1 MSKRNNRAC
10 VSLVAIGRFYSMLL
24 AYKSALEGTLREV
37 GAREEYLGQI
47 EKDKKALE
55 KAKNECESKINT
67 LVSLRARQTN
77 REKIAEYD
85 QHIARIKGVSG
96 YIDGQLDHIEKK
108 LQSYNLLEKKSR
120 NVINDALS
128 KVTEAEKA
136 LKNAIAVIN
145 SYITESTGEIRLDS
159 IPSFKTV
166 PFGAERVVP
175 FQLYDMPQIVPPK
188 PILPIDDFGVEYY
201 FGSCDS
207 HFGDEKRLI
216 KRQGKAYENY
226 HGTCGP
232 TTVANMLR
240 LLQGREA
247 TEKEVL
253 DLAISINACRRPR
266 DGATGGGTTSLDII
280 RILECYG
287 LRAACIRDVSLEEI
301 DECLKRNGA
310 LMIAIHSSHIKENAS
325 INENPGPKIYTNHW
339 VCVLGVRRSKRDERV
354 VGLYLCD
361 TGGHNP
367 KKSVIYVS
375 RTYFEMMKQALVDLY
390 AVTAF
395 K

>member
-1 MSKRNNRAC
+1 MSKRENRAC

-24 AYKSALEGTLREV
+24 AYKSALEGVLQEAN
-37 GAREEYLGQI
+37 AREEYLCQI

-55 KAKNECESKINT
+55 KAKKECEAKVNT
-67 LVSLRARQTN
+67 LVSLRTRQKSK
-77 REKIAEYD
+77 EKIEEYD
-85 QHIARIKGVSG
+85 LHIAKLKGVIG
-96 YIDGQLDHIEKK
+96 CIDVKLDNIEKK
-108 LQSYNLLEKKSR
+108 LKDFDLLEKRAKKI
-120 NVINDALS
+120 VEDALS
-128 KVTEAEKA
+128 RVTEAEKT
-136 LKNAIAVIN
+136 LKNAIAFIN

-207 HFGDEKRLI
+207 HFGDEKKLI

-253 DLAISINACRRPR
+253 DLAIRINACRRPR
-266 DGATGGGTTSLDII
+266 EGATGGGTTSLDII

-310 LMIAIHSSHIKENAS
+310 LMIAIHSDHIKENGS
-325 INENPGPKIYTNHW
+325 INDNPGPKIHTNHW
-339 VCVLGVRRSKRDERV
+339 VCVLGVRRSKRDDRV

-367 KKSVIYVS
+367 SKSVIYVS
-375 RTYFEMMKQALVDLY
+375 RTYFEMMKQALIDLY